1 MALELSY
8 KHNFEFCLADSI
20 GNSGLASAKFEK
32 LMECATESINKLAD
46 KSHSDTQSLFGL
58 VRTCEDLET
67 LETIA
72 EQYCEFFD
80 HVIVLGTGG
89 SSLGGQALTALAPIP
104 RPKEVAA
111 RPTLHFMANID
122 PDSFERLFQ
131 KIEAERT
138 GFLVISKSGST
149 AETMAQ
155 FIYCMDVFRKHLGQ
169 DKFANHFTSI
179 TEPGHRPL
187 REMSETHGI
196 TVIDHHPAIGG
207 RYSALSATGMLPAM
221 IAGLDG
227 EALRSGAASLVDL
240 ITNSGSARDVAPAV
254 GAVLAVGLAQYNGI
268 TASVLMPYLDRLEIF
283 GKWYRQLWAESL
295 GKDGKG
301 TTPIDALGTVDQH
314 SQLQLYLDGPK
325 DKFFTLI
332 ISEMIQKGGLL
343 PKDLI
348 NLPELAYLAGRSV
361 GDLMAAEQQATIET
375 LVARNC
381 PTRVLEIRHLDEYT
395 LGALMM
401 HFMLETIIAADLM
414 DVNPFNQPAVE
425 EGKVLVR
432 KMMNERNV
440 T

>member
-1 MALELSY
+1 MSQITSVKAREIIDSRGNPTIEVDIILSDGSFGRAAVPSGASTGIHEMLELRDQDKNRFNGY
-8 KHNFEFCLADSI
+8 GVQNAVA
-20 GNSGLASAKFEK
+20 NVN
-32 LMECATESINKLAD
+32 ESINPLLNGMSALDQNIIDRKLVEFDGTAD
-46 KSHSDTQSLFGL
+46 KSNMGANAILGVSLAVAHAAASFLNKPLYKYLSPSPSLLPSPMFNILNGGKHAQES
-58 VRTCEDLET
+58 TDF
-67 LETIA
+67 
-72 EQYCEFFD
+72 QEFM
-80 HVIVLGTGG
+80 VMPLGI
-89 SSLGGQALTALAPIP
+89 SSY
-104 RPKEVAA
+104 R
-111 RPTLHFMANID
+111 
-122 PDSFERLFQ
+122 
-131 KIEAERT
+131 
-138 GFLVISKSGST
+138 
-149 AETMAQ
+149 
-155 FIYCMDVFRKHLGQ
+155 
-169 DKFANHFTSI
+169 
-179 TEPGHRPL
+179 
-187 REMSETHGI
+187 
-196 TVIDHHPAIGG
+196 
-207 RYSALSATGMLPAM
+207 
-221 IAGLDG
+221 
-227 EALRSGAASLVDL
+227 EALRCGAASLINL

-268 TASVLMPYLDRLEIF
+268 KASVLMPYLDRLEIF

-301 TTPIDALGTVDQH
+301 TTPIDALGTIDQH

-348 NLPELAYLAGRSV
+348 NSPGIAYLAGRSV

-375 LVARNC
+375 LVAHNC

>member
-1 MALELSY
+1 MSY

-155 FIYCMDVFRKHLGQ
+155 FIYCMDVFRK
-169 DKFANHFTSI
+169 
-179 TEPGHRPL
+179 
-187 REMSETHGI
+187 
-196 TVIDHHPAIGG
+196 
-207 RYSALSATGMLPAM
+207 
-221 IAGLDG
+221 
-227 EALRSGAASLVDL
+227 
-240 ITNSGSARDVAPAV
+240 
-254 GAVLAVGLAQYNGI
+254 
-268 TASVLMPYLDRLEIF
+268 
-283 GKWYRQLWAESL
+283 
-295 GKDGKG
+295 
-301 TTPIDALGTVDQH
+301 
-314 SQLQLYLDGPK
+314 
-325 DKFFTLI
+325 
-332 ISEMIQKGGLL
+332 
-343 PKDLI
+343 
-348 NLPELAYLAGRSV
+348 
-361 GDLMAAEQQATIET
+361 
-375 LVARNC
+375 
-381 PTRVLEIRHLDEYT
+381 
-395 LGALMM
+395 
-401 HFMLETIIAADLM
+401 
-414 DVNPFNQPAVE
+414 
-425 EGKVLVR
+425 
-432 KMMNERNV
+432 
-440 T
+440 

>member
-1 MALELSY
+1 
-8 KHNFEFCLADSI
+8 
-20 GNSGLASAKFEK
+20 
-32 LMECATESINKLAD
+32 
-46 KSHSDTQSLFGL
+46 
-58 VRTCEDLET
+58 
-67 LETIA
+67 
-72 EQYCEFFD
+72 
-80 HVIVLGTGG
+80 
-89 SSLGGQALTALAPIP
+89 
-104 RPKEVAA
+104 
-111 RPTLHFMANID
+111 
-122 PDSFERLFQ
+122 
-131 KIEAERT
+131 
-138 GFLVISKSGST
+138 
-149 AETMAQ
+149 
-155 FIYCMDVFRKHLGQ
+155 MDVFRKHLGQ

-227 EALRSGAASLVDL
+227 EALRSGAASLVDS
-240 ITNSGSARDVAPAV
+240 ITSSGSARDVAPAV

-375 LVARNC
+375 LVAHNC